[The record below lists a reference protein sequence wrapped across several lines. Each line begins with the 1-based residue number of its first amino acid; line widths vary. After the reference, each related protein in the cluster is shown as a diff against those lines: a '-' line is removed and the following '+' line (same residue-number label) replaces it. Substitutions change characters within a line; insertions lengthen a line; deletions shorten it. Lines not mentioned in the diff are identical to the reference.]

1 MSTAGHARADA
12 DRGDSRILVIVI
24 EMLETEGY
32 DAVQLREVARRARMS
47 LATIYKHYPN
57 RDELI
62 LAALQKWMD
71 ENRYSALDRTER
83 APDESVYVAMVR
95 LLRSIFEPWE
105 QHPAMLTAFY
115 RARSSPNGHVLFRSG
130 LDIVVPAG
138 LDVLAGVDEAFIRDL
153 DTVLSS
159 VVYGLLGRFALGE
172 IAVTDIVP
180 ALDRTVYWLTAGYAA
195 TEGSLVATEGAAE
208 SGASGR

>member
-1 MSTAGHARADA
+1 MSNADQTRADA
-12 DRGDSRILVIVI
+12 DRADGRILDIVI
-24 EMLETEGY
+24 AILKTDGY
-32 DAVQLREVARRARMS
+32 DAVQLRAVARRARMS
-47 LATIYKHYPN
+47 LATIYKYYPN

-71 ENRYSALDRTER
+71 ENRYSGLVRVER
-83 APDESVYVAMVR
+83 VPDEALYVAMMR

-105 QHPAMLTAFY
+105 KHPAMLTAFY
-115 RARSSPNGHVLFRSG
+115 RARSSPNGNVLFRRG
-130 LDIVVPAG
+130 LEIVVPAG
-138 LDVLAGVDEAFIRDL
+138 LDVLVGVDEAFIRDL

-172 IAVTDIVP
+172 IAITDIVP

-195 TEGSLVATEGAAE
+195 TKGSLVATEGAPE
-208 SGASGR
+208 SGTSDM

>member
-1 MSTAGHARADA
+1 MSKADPARAEA
-12 DRGDSRILVIVI
+12 DRGDSRILTIVVEI
-24 EMLETEGY
+24 LETDGY
-32 DAVQLREVARRARMS
+32 DAVQLRAVARRARTS

-71 ENRYSALDRTER
+71 ENRYSGLARAER
-83 APDESVYVAMVR
+83 VPEESLYVAMMR

-115 RARSSPNGHVLFRSG
+115 RARSSPNGHVLFRRG

-159 VVYGLLGRFALGE
+159 VVYGLLGRFTLGE
-172 IAVTDIVP
+172 IAITDIVP
-180 ALDRTVYWLTAGYAA
+180 ALDRTVYWLTAGYEA
-195 TEGSLVATEGAAE
+195 TTGSPVAAE
-208 SGASGR
+208 KSARPRASGR

>member
-1 MSTAGHARADA
+1 MSSVDQARPDA
-12 DRGDSRILVIVI
+12 DRGDSRILAIVVEI
-24 EMLETEGY
+24 LETDGY
-32 DAVQLREVARRARMS
+32 DAVQLRAVARRARTS

-71 ENRYSALDRTER
+71 ENRYSGLARTER
-83 APDESVYVAMVR
+83 APGESLYVAMMR

-105 QHPAMLTAFY
+105 QHPAMLTAFF
-115 RARSSPNGHVLFRSG
+115 RARSSPNGHVLFRRG

-159 VVYGLLGRFALGE
+159 VVYGLLGRFAVGE
-172 IAVTDIVP
+172 IAITDIVP
-180 ALDRTVYWLTAGYAA
+180 ALDRTVFWLTTGYEATKGLLVG
-195 TEGSLVATEGAAE
+195 TEGTAVPG
-208 SGASGR
+208 